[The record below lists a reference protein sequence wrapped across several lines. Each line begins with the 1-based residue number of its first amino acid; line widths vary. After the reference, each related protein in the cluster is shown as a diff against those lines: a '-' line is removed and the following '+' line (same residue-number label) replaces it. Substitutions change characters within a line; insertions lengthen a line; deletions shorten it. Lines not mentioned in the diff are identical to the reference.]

1 MNIET
6 DIVDDKKT
14 VSADTV
20 TPDTPDA
27 VEDIMMMVQTEIMKE
42 HTEHGDVCTDN
53 LHAYFDAIIDN
64 HENVNELKTLLT
76 GLYKKKTSD
85 VDRAIKV
92 ARVKMV
98 FGIYPHTVEEYVKHW
113 FLEEAI
119 EIDPNG
125 ILYRNPKIW
134 RSDEG
139 DIITDAQAANDIEM
153 YRYVVRKYGADG
165 RKPVDVQALLAEM
178 RLKRSALK
186 LNHIDKKEIE
196 DALAVLKRQAYDA
209 AAEELAVKLEF
220 DSSCKKDVWSDFVK
234 ICFDENENDILFVKQ
249 ILQHFVWQV
258 KRKLAGM
265 PVDLH
270 NMPVIYGPQNAG
282 KSTVVR
288 ELLKPLT
295 GFSASADFTMIE
307 DSRQIELWRNYVL
320 VFDEMAYAS
329 RGDISVMK
337 EIITN
342 VNGLTRK
349 PLYTNNSQIVPQSA
363 TFIGTTNKRLA
374 DVIKDQTGMR
384 RFAELISQDAIVHD
398 DINAFIGAG
407 DITRLWQTVD
417 EMKVSPLDND
427 LLMGHSATQ
436 TELGEVEEWLLY
448 DCDFLSNEIKYTAE
462 ILKYVANYFSGTG
475 NAHRTRNLTV
485 TNVTHTLSKLAEKY
499 PDRVKR
505 AGRGNSGAR
514 FTINPHHQ
522 YGEGLVI
529 KLENKINGT
538 TTLREPKTRRA

>member
-1 MNIET
+1 
-6 DIVDDKKT
+6 
-14 VSADTV
+14 
-20 TPDTPDA
+20 
-27 VEDIMMMVQTEIMKE
+27 
-42 HTEHGDVCTDN
+42 
-53 LHAYFDAIIDN
+53 
-64 HENVNELKTLLT
+64 
-76 GLYKKKTSD
+76 
-85 VDRAIKV
+85 
-92 ARVKMV
+92 
-98 FGIYPHTVEEYVKHW
+98 
-113 FLEEAI
+113 
-119 EIDPNG
+119 
-125 ILYRNPKIW
+125 
-134 RSDEG
+134 
-139 DIITDAQAANDIEM
+139 
-153 YRYVVRKYGADG
+153 
-165 RKPVDVQALLAEM
+165 
-178 RLKRSALK
+178 
-186 LNHIDKKEIE
+186 
-196 DALAVLKRQAYDA
+196 
-209 AAEELAVKLEF
+209 
-220 DSSCKKDVWSDFVK
+220 
-234 ICFDENENDILFVKQ
+234 
-249 ILQHFVWQV
+249 
-258 KRKLAGM
+258 
-265 PVDLH
+265 
-270 NMPVIYGPQNAG
+270 
-282 KSTVVR
+282 
-288 ELLKPLT
+288 
-295 GFSASADFTMIE
+295 MIE

-538 TTLREPKTRRA
+538 TTLGEPKARRA